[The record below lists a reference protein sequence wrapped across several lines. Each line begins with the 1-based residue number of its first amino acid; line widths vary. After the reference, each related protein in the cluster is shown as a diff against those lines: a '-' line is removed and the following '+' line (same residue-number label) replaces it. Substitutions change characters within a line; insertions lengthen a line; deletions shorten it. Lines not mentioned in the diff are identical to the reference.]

1 VSRTRV
7 LVVSAMRNEGPY
19 LLEWLAHHI
28 AAGVSDFLIYSNDCE
43 DGSDAMLGLLHAAG
57 VVEHVPQPGGP
68 KVQWRALKDAETREQ
83 CRAADWIAVMDCDE
97 FINLRKPLDSIP
109 QLVSQ
114 LGEAEAITLPWRLFG
129 SSGAVRASDAP
140 TTGRFTRAAPQ
151 PCAYPVA
158 ASFFK
163 TLFRRKSRFHRLG
176 IHRPRQRDPGR
187 HGAALWVDG
196 SGQPLPESFAL
207 NEARINLY
215 GLSPATDLVQLNHY
229 SLRSAEEFMVKRARG
244 LPNRGRALDM
254 AYWVERNLGAEED
267 RSIERMAAGTT
278 AALGQLRAI
287 PGLSALEVAARRWHR
302 EKFAAL
308 MQDRAEWQL
317 FGRLLMVPE
326 AQPLAPALAR
336 ELLALYRGKNG

>member
-1 VSRTRV
+1 MSRTRV

-19 LLEWLAHHI
+19 LLEWLAHHL

-43 DGSDAMLGLLHAAG
+43 DGSAAMLDSLHAAG

-68 KVQWRALKDAETREQ
+68 KVQWRALKDAEPRER
-83 CRAADWIAVMDCDE
+83 CRGADWIAAMDCDE
-97 FINLRKPLDSIP
+97 FINLRNPLRDIS

-114 LGEAEAITLPWRLFG
+114 IGNAEAITLPWRLFG
-129 SSGAVRASDAP
+129 SGGAARTRNAP
-140 TTGRFTRAAPQ
+140 TAERFIRAAPQ
-151 PCAYPVA
+151 PCTYPVA

-163 TLFRRKSRFHRLG
+163 TLFRRDSRFHRLG

-215 GLSPATDLVQLNHY
+215 GLPPATDLVQLNHY

-244 LPNRGRALDM
+244 LPNRSRPLDM
-254 AYWVERNLGAEED
+254 AYWVERNLGTAED

-287 PGLSALEVAARRWHR
+287 PGLTALEEAARRWHR
-302 EKFAAL
+302 RKFAAL

-317 FGRLLMVPE
+317 YGRLLMVPE
-326 AQPLAPALAR
+326 AQPPTPALAR

>member
-1 VSRTRV
+1 
-7 LVVSAMRNEGPY
+7 MRNEGPY

-43 DGSDAMLGLLHAAG
+43 DGSDAMLGLLHA
-57 VVEHVPQPGGP
+57 
-68 KVQWRALKDAETREQ
+68 
-83 CRAADWIAVMDCDE
+83 
-97 FINLRKPLDSIP
+97 
-109 QLVSQ
+109 LVSQ

-267 RSIERMAAGTT
+267 RSIERM
-278 AALGQLRAI
+278 
-287 PGLSALEVAARRWHR
+287 V
-302 EKFAAL
+302 